1 MNMGSIKMFHTL
13 WMGISSLTI
22 FVVEKQHPNSLP
34 LVLGE
39 KQHPN
44 SFPLVLGEKH
54 YPQTLNIFYQP
65 QMPLARPK
73 K

>member
-13 WMGISSLTI
+13 WMGISSLT
-22 FVVEKQHPNSLP
+22 VV
-34 LVLGE
+34 VVE

-65 QMPLARPK
+65 QMPLACPK